1 MSGIARA
8 FRVLLVLWAGSLW
21 SVALWVVPTL
31 FHAQRDPQLA
41 GLLAGRLFAIE
52 AYLGVATAAL
62 AVLLPIRAKFLWG
75 FMAAALLAVMQWA
88 LRPMMAAAH
97 LHGLAWGLG
106 FAAWHVAAA
115 LVYGGACIAAALLI
129 WNDDFR

>member
-1 MSGIARA
+1 VSWIQRA

-21 SVALWVVPTL
+21 SVALWIVPTL

-41 GLLAGRLFAIE
+41 GMLAGRLFEIE

-62 AVLLPIRAKFLWG
+62 ALVLPGRGKFLWG
-75 FMAAALLAVMQWA
+75 FSAAALLAIMQWV

-97 LHGLAWGLG
+97 LRGLAWGIG

-115 LVYGGACIAAALLI
+115 LTYGGACIAAALLI